1 MVWAGAFYSP
11 GSYGSASIC
20 HLVEKHFRRRRSVCC
35 RLGRSWGRW
44 GDHCKKRLF
53 GLPGAWHSAVPSWA
67 LGDPA
72 SWPSVSLSSCTSCPG
87 SPPPPILSSVRG
99 VVSPRT
105 DYCQDWHVKT
115 SSLVSSTCIGIV
127 AVTRVAPGGPEGDC
141 NLPRAT
147 QEVAEPGGTSC
158 CLFLLS
164 FSPNI

>member
-1 MVWAGAFYSP
+1 MGCRVALDGPGHMVWAGAFYSP

-87 SPPPPILSSVRG
+87 SPPPHSLFSQGCGITKDRLLSRLACEDFQLSQQHMHRDCSRHQS
-99 VVSPRT
+99 SPR
-105 DYCQDWHVKT
+105 
-115 SSLVSSTCIGIV
+115 
-127 AVTRVAPGGPEGDC
+127 RPRGG
-141 NLPRAT
+141 L
-147 QEVAEPGGTSC
+147 
-158 CLFLLS
+158 
-164 FSPNI
+164 